1 MIQRIVI
8 ALEAAVLAL
17 WAGAMAGFAFVFAPI
32 AIKIVPRMD
41 VFATLIAETIRGIAS
56 FGNVCGALA
65 LAAAAVRLVRPASRG
80 LALVRI
86 VLVAVGLGASAYEI
100 GTIIPQMERTAAA
113 IGGPVDGVPKDD
125 PRRAAYDE
133 SHKASTRVYGLAFL
147 CVLAAVMLVP
157 FGRARED

>member
-41 VFATLIAETIRGIAS
+41 VFATLIASTIRGVAS
-56 FGNVCGALA
+56 FGNVCGAIA
-65 LAAAAVRLVRPASRG
+65 LAASAVRLLWPAARG
-80 LALVRI
+80 LALLRI
-86 VLVAVGLGASAYEI
+86 VLVAVALGASAYEI
-100 GTIIPQMERTAAA
+100 RAIIPQMERTAAA
-113 IGGPVDGVPKDD
+113 IGGPVDSVLKSD
-125 PRRAAYDE
+125 PRREAYDA

-147 CVLAAVMLVP
+147 CVLAAVVFVP